1 MKHYPST
8 LRRGVITP
16 SLLLALCLVWV
27 IMPLAAAQ
35 DAPAA
40 AFTVNSTNDVN
51 DGACNA
57 AHCSLREAINA
68 ANAAAGSDTIAFNIA
83 GAGVKTISPTSAL
96 PAITGPTIVDGLTQP
111 GATCAAWSPTLLIVL
126 NGAMAGPAAPGL
138 QVAAGASTVRGLVVN
153 GWWDDYGIT
162 IDGTGNRVECS
173 FVGTNASGTAAVPNA
188 VGVGILGGDSN
199 NIGGNMAGTR
209 NLISGNAG
217 DGVFLTNGVSNN
229 AVYGNYI
236 GVDVS
241 GALDLGNGN
250 SGVAFSNASNNS
262 VGLPNPASRNVIAG
276 NNNTGIV
283 FYNGSNNNSVVANY
297 IGLNAAGTAAL
308 PNNVAGVS
316 INNGAGNIIG
326 DSSAPAR
333 NIISG
338 NANQGVL
345 IFGPSSGNF
354 VRGNTIG
361 LDPAGAVAIPNQGSG
376 VRLASGATLNVIGG
390 SVDAARNVISGN
402 ENEGVRIHEAGTD
415 NNTVERNYIG
425 VAADGVTA
433 RPNATLG
440 VALVTAASNQVLDNV
455 ISGNLSGGV
464 AISAA
469 GADNNVLQGNK
480 IGVAADGV
488 TPVGNGATPIEG
500 GGGPGVSIY
509 QGNGNQVGG
518 LAAGDANIVA
528 YNGGNGL
535 QVQEGVGNRIRGNSI
550 HSNGALGIDLDYDG
564 VTPNDPLDPDT
575 GGNLLQNFPTLT
587 SASVGGGVSVAG
599 TINTTPSTAIKID
612 VYGNSTCDPSGN
624 GEGATHLGEIAI
636 TTNGSGDGPFAA
648 LFPVSPGG
656 FWLTATATDP
666 AGNTPEFDPCRALGC
681 YLDFNSNGRVDVQ
694 DIMQVAARWN
704 NPGAY
709 NATYDVAPPF
719 GSPLD
724 IFDIIAVAEQWNSLC
739 PTFEG

>member
-1 MKHYPST
+1 MAT
-8 LRRGVITP
+8 C
-16 SLLLALCLVWV
+16 LLLALCLAW
-27 IMPLAAAQ
+27 PAAPRAAAQ
-35 DAPAA
+35 GAPAA
-40 AFTVNSTNDVN
+40 TFTVNTTNDVD

-68 ANAAAGSDTIAFNIA
+68 ANAAAGSDTIAFSIA

-96 PAITGPTIVDGLTQP
+96 PALTGPVIIDGLTQP
-111 GATCAAWSPTLLIVL
+111 GATCAAWPPTLLIVL
-126 NGAMAGPAAPGL
+126 NGALAGPSIPGL
-138 QVAAGASTVRGLVVN
+138 QVTTGASTVRGLVVN
-153 GWWDDYGIT
+153 GWSSDYGIV
-162 IDGTGNRVECS
+162 IDGAGNRVECS
-173 FVGTNASGTAAVPNA
+173 FVGTNAAGTAAVPNA
-188 VGVGILGGDSN
+188 VGIGIVGGGSN

-217 DGVFLTNGVSNN
+217 DGVYLTNGVANN

-241 GALDLGNGN
+241 GSLDLGNGN
-250 SGVAFSNASNNS
+250 SGVAFSNASNNT

-283 FYNGSNNNSVVANY
+283 FSNGSNNNSVVANT
-297 IGLNAAGTAAL
+297 IGLNAVGTAAV
-308 PNNVAGVS
+308 PNGVAGVF

-338 NANQGVL
+338 NESQGVL

-361 LDPAGAVAIPNQGSG
+361 LDPAGAVAIPNQGPG

-390 SVDAARNVISGN
+390 SVDAARNIISGN
-402 ENEGVRIHEAGTD
+402 DNEGVLIHEAGTD

-433 RPNATLG
+433 RPNAALG
-440 VALVTAASNQVLDNV
+440 VALASAAGNQVLDNV

-469 GADNNVLQGNK
+469 GADNNVVQGNK
-480 IGVAADGV
+480 IGVGADGV
-488 TPVGNGATPIEG
+488 TPVGNGATPVEG
-500 GGGPGVSIY
+500 GGSPGVGIF
-509 QGNGNQVGG
+509 QGDGNQIGG
-518 LAAGDANIVA
+518 LLAGDANIVA
-528 YNGGNGL
+528 YNGSNGL
-535 QVQEGVGNRIRGNSI
+535 HVLEGVGNRIRGNSI

-575 GGNLLQNFPTLT
+575 GGNLLQNYPTLT
-587 SASVGGGVSVAG
+587 SASIGGGVSVAG
-599 TINTTPSTAIKID
+599 AINTTAGTAITID
-612 VYGNSTCDPSGN
+612 VYGSATCDPTGN
-624 GEGATHLGEIAI
+624 GEGATYLGEVAVI
-636 TTNGSGDGPFAA
+636 TNGSGDAPFATT
-648 LFPVSPGG
+648 FPASPGG

-666 AGNTPEFDPCRALGC
+666 SGNTSEFGPCRALGC

-724 IFDIIAVAEQWNSLC
+724 IFDLIAVAEQWNSPC
-739 PTFEG
+739 PSLER

>member
-1 MKHYPST
+1 VRHKTST
-8 LRRGVITP
+8 RRGGAISV
-16 SLLLALCLVWV
+16 SLALALCLAWAAF
-27 IMPLAAAQ
+27 PWSAAQ
-35 DAPAA
+35 GAPAA
-40 AFTVNSTNDVN
+40 TFTVNSTNDVD

-68 ANAAAGSDTIAFNIA
+68 ANAAAGSDIIAFNIA

-96 PAITGPTIVDGLTQP
+96 PPLTGPTIMDGLTQP
-111 GATCAAWSPTLLIVL
+111 GATCAAWPPTLLVVL
-126 NGAMAGPAAPGL
+126 SGAMAGPSTPGL
-138 QVAAGASTVRGLVVN
+138 QVMTSASTVRGLVVN
-153 GWWDDYGIT
+153 GWDDYGIG
-162 IDGTGNRVECS
+162 ISGAGNRVECS
-173 FVGTNASGTAAVPNA
+173 FVGTNAAGTAAAPNA
-188 VGVGILGGDSN
+188 VGIGIVGGGSN
-199 NIGGNMAGTR
+199 NIGGNVAGTR

-250 SGVAFSNASNNS
+250 SGVAFSNASNNT

-283 FYNGSNNNSVVANY
+283 FNNGSNNNSVVANY
-297 IGLNAAGTAAL
+297 IGLNAAGTAAV
-308 PNNVAGVS
+308 PNSVAGVF

-338 NANQGVL
+338 NASQGVL

-361 LDPAGAVAIPNQGSG
+361 LDPAGAVAIPNQGPG

-402 ENEGVRIHEAGTD
+402 EIEGVLIHEAGTD
-415 NNTVERNYIG
+415 NNTVERNTIG

-433 RPNATLG
+433 RPNGTLG
-440 VALVTAASNQVLDNV
+440 VALAAAAGNQVLDNV

-464 AISAA
+464 AISSA

-480 IGVAADGV
+480 IGVGADGV
-488 TPVGNGATPIEG
+488 TPVGNGVTPVEG

-509 QGNGNQVGG
+509 QGDGNQVGG
-518 LAAGDANIVA
+518 LAAGDGNIVA

-535 QVQEGVGNRIRGNSI
+535 QVQEGVGNRLRGNSI
-550 HSNGALGIDLDYDG
+550 YSNGALGIDLDADG

-575 GGNLLQNFPTLT
+575 GGNLLQNYPTLT

-599 TINTTPSTAIKID
+599 AINTTPSTAIKID
-612 VYGNSTCDPSGN
+612 VYGNATCDSSGN

-648 LFPVSPGG
+648 TFPVSPGG

-666 AGNTPEFDPCRALGC
+666 AGNTSEFGPCRALGC

-724 IFDIIAVAEQWNSLC
+724 IFDLTAVAEQWNTPC
-739 PTFEG
+739 PVLER

>member
-126 NGAMAGPAAPGL
+126 NGTMAGPAAPGL

-402 ENEGVRIHEAGTD
+402 ENEGVLIHEAGTD

-480 IGVAADGV
+480 IGVGADGV

-666 AGNTPEFDPCRALGC
+666 AGNTSEFGPCRALGC

>member
-126 NGAMAGPAAPGL
+126 NGAMAGSAAPGL

-402 ENEGVRIHEAGTD
+402 ENEGVLIHEAGTD

-480 IGVAADGV
+480 IGVGADGV

-666 AGNTPEFDPCRALGC
+666 AGNTSEFGPCRALGC

>member
-1 MKHYPST
+1 MKHLPPT
-8 LRRGVITP
+8 RRCGAISA
-16 SLLLALCLVWV
+16 SLLLALCLVWAAL
-27 IMPLAAAQ
+27 PWSAAQ
-35 DAPAA
+35 SAPIAT
-40 AFTVNSTNDVN
+40 FTVNSTNDVN
-51 DGACNA
+51 DGTCNA
-57 AHCSLREAINA
+57 AHCSLREAIIA
-68 ANAAAGSDTIAFNIA
+68 ANAAAGSDTINFNIA
-83 GAGVKTISPTSAL
+83 GAGVKTIAPTSAL
-96 PAITGPTIVDGLTQP
+96 PAFTGPVILDGLTQP
-111 GATCAAWSPTLLIVL
+111 GATCAAWPPTLLIVL
-126 NGAMAGPAAPGL
+126 NGAMAGPSTPGL
-138 QVAAGASTVRGLVVN
+138 QVTTSASTVRGLVVN
-153 GWWDDYGIT
+153 GWWDDYGIV

-173 FVGTNASGTAAVPNA
+173 FLGTNVAGTAAVPNV
-188 VGVGILGGDSN
+188 VGVGIVGGGSN
-199 NIGGNMAGTR
+199 NIGGNLAGTR
-209 NLISGNAG
+209 NLISGNTG
-217 DGVFLTNGVSNN
+217 DGVYLTNGVSNN

-236 GVDVS
+236 GTDVNGS
-241 GALDLGNGN
+241 LDLGNGN
-250 SGVAFSNASNNS
+250 SGIAFSNASSNT

-283 FYNGSNNNSVVANY
+283 FSNGSNNNSVVANY
-297 IGLNAAGTAAL
+297 IGLNAAGTAAV
-308 PNNVAGVS
+308 PNNVAGVF

-338 NANQGVL
+338 NENQGVL

-361 LDPAGAVAIPNQGSG
+361 LDPAGAVAIPNQGTG
-376 VRLASGATLNVIGG
+376 VRLAGGATLNVIGG
-390 SVDAARNVISGN
+390 SVDAARNIISGN
-402 ENEGVRIHEAGTD
+402 DNEGVLIHESGTN

-433 RPNATLG
+433 RPNAYLG
-440 VALVTAASNQVLDNV
+440 VALVTAAGNQVLDNV

-469 GADNNVLQGNK
+469 GADNNVVQGNK
-480 IGVAADGV
+480 IGVGADGV
-488 TPVGNGATPIEG
+488 TAVGNGTTPSEG
-500 GGGPGVSIY
+500 GGGPGVGIY
-509 QGNGNQVGG
+509 QGDGNQIGG
-518 LAAGDANIVA
+518 LAAGDTNTIA

-550 HSNGALGIDLDYDG
+550 YSNGALGIDLDYDG

-612 VYGNSTCDPSGN
+612 VYGNATCDVSGN
-624 GEGATHLGEIAI
+624 GEGATHLGEINI
-636 TTNGSGDGPFAA
+636 TTNGSGDAPFAA
-648 LFPVSPGG
+648 TFPMSPGG

-666 AGNTPEFDPCRALGC
+666 AGNTSEFSACRALGC
-681 YLDFNSNGRVDVQ
+681 YLDFNGSGRVDVQ

-724 IFDIIAVAEQWNSLC
+724 LFDLIAVAEQWNTLC
-739 PTFEG
+739 PTFGQ

>member
-1 MKHYPST
+1 MKHRHSS
-8 LRRGVITP
+8 LRRGSMATC
-16 SLLLALCLVWV
+16 LLLALGLVWA
-27 IMPLAAAQ
+27 ILPEAAALG
-35 DAPAA
+35 APAA
-40 AFTVNSTNDVN
+40 TFTVNTTNDVD

-68 ANAAAGSDTIAFNIA
+68 ANAAAGSDTIVFNIA
-83 GAGVKTISPTSAL
+83 GTGVKTISPTSAL
-96 PAITGPTIVDGLTQP
+96 PALTGPTIIDGLTQP
-111 GATCAAWSPTLLIVL
+111 GAACAAWPPTLLIVL
-126 NGAMAGPAAPGL
+126 NGAMAGPSTPGL
-138 QVAAGASTVRGLVVN
+138 QVTTGASTVRGLVVN
-153 GWWDDYGIT
+153 GWWDDYGIV

-173 FVGTNASGTAAVPNA
+173 FLGTNAAGTATVPNY
-188 VGVGILGGDSN
+188 VGIGIVGGGSN

-209 NLISGNAG
+209 NLISGNTG
-217 DGVFLTNGVSNN
+217 DGVYLTNSVSNN

-236 GVDVS
+236 GTDVNGS
-241 GALDLGNGN
+241 LDLGNGN
-250 SGVAFSNASNNS
+250 SGVAFSNASSNT

-283 FYNGSNNNSVVANY
+283 FSNGSNNNSVVANY
-297 IGLNAAGTAAL
+297 IGLNAAGTAAV
-308 PNNVAGVS
+308 PNGTAGVF

-333 NIISG
+333 NVISG
-338 NANQGVL
+338 NQSQGVL

-361 LDPAGAVAIPNQGSG
+361 LDPAGAVAIPNQGAG
-376 VRLASGATLNVIGG
+376 VRLAGGTTLNVIGG
-390 SVDAARNVISGN
+390 SVDAARNIISGN
-402 ENEGVRIHEAGTD
+402 ENDGVLIHEAGA

-433 RPNATLG
+433 RPNAYLG
-440 VALVTAASNQVLDNV
+440 IALVTAAGNQVLDNV

-488 TPVGNGATPIEG
+488 TPVGNGTAPVEG
-500 GGGPGVSIY
+500 GGGPGVGIF
-509 QGNGNQVGG
+509 QGDGNQIGG
-518 LAAGDANIVA
+518 VAAGDANIIA

-535 QVQEGVGNRIRGNSI
+535 QVQEGVGNRIRGNSV

-575 GGNLLQNFPTLT
+575 GGNLLQNYPTLT
-587 SASVGGGVSVAG
+587 SASVSGGVSVAG
-599 TINTTPSTAIKID
+599 TINTTPSTAITID
-612 VYGNSTCDPSGN
+612 VYGNATCDVSGN
-624 GEGATHLGEIAI
+624 GEGATHLGEISI
-636 TTNGSGDGPFAA
+636 TTNGSGDSPFAA
-648 LFPVSPGG
+648 TFPVSPGG

-666 AGNTPEFDPCRALGC
+666 AGNTSEFSACRALGC

-724 IFDIIAVAEQWNSLC
+724 IFDLIAVAEQWNSAC
-739 PTFEG
+739 PALER

>member
-1 MKHYPST
+1 MKHCRST
-8 LRRGVITP
+8 RRFGANVA

-27 IMPLAAAQ
+27 TMPWAAAQ

-40 AFTVNSTNDVN
+40 TFTVNSTNDVN
-51 DGACNA
+51 DGTCDAT
-57 AHCSLREAINA
+57 HCSLREAIGA
-68 ANAAAGSDTIAFNIA
+68 ANAAVGSDTIRFNIA
-83 GAGVKTISPTSAL
+83 GAGVKTIAPTSAL
-96 PAITGPTIVDGLTQP
+96 PALTGPVILDGLTQP
-111 GATCAAWSPTLLIVL
+111 GATCAAWPPTLLIVL
-126 NGAMAGPAAPGL
+126 NGAMAGPSTPGL
-138 QVAAGASTVRGLVVN
+138 QVATGASTVRGLVVN
-153 GWWDDYGIT
+153 GWWDDYGIV

-173 FVGTNASGTAAVPNA
+173 FVGTNAAGTAAVPNV
-188 VGVGILGGDSN
+188 VGVGIVGGGSN
-199 NIGGNMAGTR
+199 NIGGNLAGTR

-217 DGVFLTNGVSNN
+217 DGVYLTNGVSNN

-236 GVDVS
+236 GTDVNGS
-241 GALDLGNGN
+241 LDLGNGS
-250 SGVAFSNASNNS
+250 SGVAFSNASSNT

-283 FYNGSNNNSVVANY
+283 FSNGSNNNSVVANY
-297 IGLNAAGTAAL
+297 IGLNAAGTAAV
-308 PNNVAGVS
+308 PNTVAGVF

-338 NANQGVL
+338 NADQGIL

-376 VRLASGATLNVIGG
+376 VRLANGATLNVIGG
-390 SVDAARNVISGN
+390 SVDAARNIISGN
-402 ENEGVRIHEAGTD
+402 DNEGVLIHESGTD

-433 RPNATLG
+433 RPNGLG
-440 VALVTAASNQVLDNV
+440 IALATAAGNQVLDNV
-455 ISGNLSGGV
+455 ISGNVSGGV
-464 AISAA
+464 AIAYA

-488 TPVGNGATPIEG
+488 TAVGNGTAPSEG

-509 QGNGNQVGG
+509 QGDGNQIGG
-518 LAAGDANIVA
+518 LAAGDSNIIA
-528 YNGGNGL
+528 YNGSNGL
-535 QVQEGVGNRIRGNSI
+535 QVLEGVGNRIRGNSI
-550 HSNGALGIDLDYDG
+550 YSNNALGIDLDNDG
-564 VTPNDPLDPDT
+564 VTSNDPLDPDT

-599 TINTTPSTAIKID
+599 TINTTPSTAITID
-612 VYGNSTCDPSGN
+612 VYGSATCDPSGY
-624 GEGATHLGEIAI
+624 GEGASHLGVINV
-636 TTNGSGDGPFAA
+636 TTNGSGDAPFATT
-648 LFPVSPGG
+648 FPVSPGG

-666 AGNTPEFDPCRALGC
+666 AGNTSEFSACRALGC
-681 YLDFNSNGRVDVQ
+681 YLDFNSNGRVDAQ

-724 IFDIIAVAEQWNSLC
+724 IFDLIAVADQWDTPC
-739 PTFEG
+739 PFFER